1 MIKLKFAVPILLL
14 AVLVLVGA
22 GCGGDGVTPEAPTSD
37 VAGQDISD
45 IPRYPGSV
53 RIHYGPVSMDPDVI
67 VIVYLTSESVDTVA
81 DFYETQLPANGWES
95 LLDAETMEE
104 FGLTY
109 RYVGQGLL
117 KEGRQTIVLV
127 RASEDY
133 SGYTDINITVGPE

>member
-14 AVLVLVGA
+14 AALVLVGA
-22 GCGGDGVTPEAPTSD
+22 GCGGDGVTPEGPTSD

-53 RIHYGPVSMDPDVI
+53 RTHYVPIPMDPDLI
-67 VIVYLTSESVDTVA
+67 AIVYSTSASVDTVS

-95 LLDAETMEE
+95 PLDAEMMEE

-127 RASEDY
+127 GASEEY
-133 SGYTDINITVGPE
+133 SGYTDISITVGPK